1 MRAVIQ
7 RAKRGQVA
15 VAGEVVGQIEQGI
28 VVLLGV
34 THTDTEE
41 DVTALVDKLIHLR
54 IFEDD
59 FGKMNRSLRDVDGSI
74 LSISQF
80 TLYGDI
86 RKGRR
91 PSFVKAATPE
101 HAKELYELFNEQ
113 LRRAG
118 IHVATGIFGAKMAVD
133 LINDGPVTLLIETK
147 AGKVVDINDYLL

>member
-59 FGKMNRSLRDVDGSI
+59 AGKMNRSLRDVDGSI